1 MSEREWDDWVFQIRN
16 YLKRHGGADDAGH
29 RWVLEY
35 AGRSVVRDLTAVL
48 ISPEGERLLL
58 RNGSGSA
65 RVWLRVASS
74 DEHDEI
80 AIRKQLATNMTA
92 EEAGKKLLD
101 IWSAIK
107 LRGLQSSAKLRVP
120 TSDHFEPHFEP
131 NTSGNTSDM
140 EEFERVEALKEENL
154 RLRAEREEARSAARG
169 YFAELPHY
177 MGEYAFQKHYGEE
190 TERYPWLSS
199 ETKE

>member
-35 AGRSVVRDLTAVL
+35 AGRTVVRDLTAVL
-48 ISPEGERLLL
+48 ISPEGERLIL
-58 RNGSGSA
+58 RNGSGAA
-65 RVWLRVASS
+65 RVWLRVAPS
-74 DEHDEI
+74 DEHDGI
-80 AIRKQLATNMTA
+80 TIRKQLATNMTA

-107 LRGLQSSAKLRVP
+107 LRGP
-120 TSDHFEPHFEP
+120 
-131 NTSGNTSDM
+131 TSDM
-140 EEFERVEALKEENL
+140 EEFERMEALKEENL